1 MQFLYLLVTF
11 KNHSKDQS
19 ISYRTPTPQN
29 SSVFSKPAVIIDSST
44 WADMESRSPMILS
57 ETFIVDE
64 NHMRSFLKKVMF
76 WPTHFHMFHLYSY
89 KIALYIQSSTSDL
102 TTSNSDIKKS

>member
-1 MQFLYLLVTF
+1 
-11 KNHSKDQS
+11 
-19 ISYRTPTPQN
+19 
-29 SSVFSKPAVIIDSST
+29 
-44 WADMESRSPMILS
+44 MESRSPMILS

-64 NHMRSFLKKVMF
+64 IHKSSFLKKVMF

-102 TTSNSDIKKS
+102 TTSNSDIKKSWLDLKHPMHLLFYLVSPTSSQFENTGELLSSFLPEKIFSVMTIK